1 MSEQNIG
8 EGILEYNSVREKLH
22 LPEYGR
28 NIQKLVFHAREI
40 ADPAQRQ
47 EYVETLIEL
56 MNQMLPGTKTAKE
69 IEDKLWNHLFFIAD
83 YDLDVKVPDTVTIH
97 KKGAVFMVPSDDVDY
112 PQKKIPY
119 RHYGWNV
126 QNMVEKVLKMEPGP
140 KRDEFSKII
149 ASYMKLAY
157 RTWGKEQ
164 FVNDELIKQDL
175 RKMSQGLIDVA
186 DDASIDNYK
195 NVVLNPPNS
204 NNSNQRRKHYKGQG
218 SQQPQQPGQHGGGGR
233 RFQSNRQQNNKK
245 KKRY

>member
-1 MSEQNIG
+1 MDNQTIG
-8 EGILEYNSVREKLH
+8 EGLLEYNSAREHLI

-28 NIQKLVFHAREI
+28 NIQKLVQHASEI

-56 MNQMLPGTKTAKE
+56 MNQMLPGTKSAKE
-69 IEDKLWNHLFFIAD
+69 IEDKLWNHLFFIAN
-83 YDLDVKVPDTVTIH
+83 YELDVVVPDTVTIH
-97 KKGAVFMVPSDDVDY
+97 KKGDVFMIPSPDVDY

-119 RHYGWNV
+119 RHYGFNV
-126 QNMVEKVLKMEPGP
+126 HTMVQKVLAMEPGP
-140 KRDEFSKII
+140 KRDEFSKVI

-175 RKMSQGLIDVA
+175 RKMSHGQIDVS
-186 DDASIDNYK
+186 DDANIDSYK
-195 NVVLNPPNS
+195 NVITTGGNT
-204 NNSNQRRKHYKGQG
+204 QRRKHFKGQG
-218 SQQPQQPGQHGGGGR
+218 GQQQQGQHR
-233 RFQSNRQQNNKK
+233 RFQNNRNNQGGKK